1 MGGAIHQG
9 VCLVKGKIALYAGYF
24 VAMLLLASYFT
35 GVLEQGILPRFRH
48 QETAPQHNEQSAV
61 SDQQPASQ
69 ESHKA
74 PETGSAA
81 EGQTLSQPPEDKS
94 AVPPTPQNPVASL
107 SNALKQTPASTG
119 PPSPPPPGGS
129 EKPVLSRVEGSAA
142 ADRQEKLLAEKRAEL
157 LRLEEQIRQR
167 KEESEVEGKWVA
179 ELKASG
185 ARLTKDQDTRREAG
199 IQKLAKLYE
208 GMDPE
213 AAASIL
219 SKLEK
224 NMAAKV
230 IASMKDRSASKVL
243 AAMNGQK
250 AKDLSERLQEV
261 RPVVSLSNPADQT
274 SGQGKALRPG
284 SGQAAAGTP

>member
-1 MGGAIHQG
+1 MGGASLQE
-9 VCLVKGKIALYAGYF
+9 VCLVKGRIALYAGYF
-24 VAMLLLASYFT
+24 VAMLLLAAYFT
-35 GVLEQGILPRFRH
+35 GVLQQGILSRFRH
-48 QETAPQHNEQSAV
+48 QATAAQHDEKSAI

-69 ESHKA
+69 
-74 PETGSAA
+74 GSDQA
-81 EGQTLSQPPEDKS
+81 S
-94 AVPPTPQNPVASL
+94 ATEH
-107 SNALKQTPASTG
+107 TPAD
-119 PPSPPPPGGS
+119 PAPSVVPE
-129 EKPVLSRVEGSAA
+129 EKPSKFQVPNPEPGTRNLKSGSGKPALSRVEGSAA
-142 ADRQEKLLAEKRAEL
+142 ADRQEKLLEEKRAEL
-157 LRLEEQIRQR
+157 LRLEEQIRKR
-167 KEESEVEGKWVA
+167 KEESEVEEKWVA

-185 ARLTKDQDTRREAG
+185 AKFTKERDTRREAG

-230 IASMKDRSASKVL
+230 LASMKDRSASKVL

-261 RPVVSLSNPADQT
+261 RSDQT
-274 SGQGKALRPG
+274 AGQERKALRPG
-284 SGQAAAGTP
+284 SGQAAEETP